1 MVSDTLQF
9 SITVTPLLRAILHSI
24 ADVLGVPVEQFYGND
39 PAQKKSMGEED
50 CLRLWRKIGS
60 DKGRAQALKAL
71 QAIADEEAI

>member
-1 MVSDTLQF
+1 MAKSDD
-9 SITVTPLLRAILHSI
+9 PKRAILHNI
-24 ADVLGVPVEQFYGND
+24 ADALGVSVEQFYGGD
-39 PAQKKSMGEED
+39 PALKMSTGEDE